1 MADYPQHYTGKFV
14 SLEELMSFDWDQC
27 PQPTPYPVTK
37 AIRRSATEFVLDIE
51 GFIESSGT
59 LTLDRQEGAQIVG
72 SYRDRNGRYRGVV
85 RLENIAERED
95 GELILSGHWTESN
108 REPWLW
114 AASLTIQ

>member
-1 MADYPQHYTGKFV
+1 
-14 SLEELMSFDWDQC
+14 MSFDWDRC

-114 AASLTIQ
+114 AASLSQGNI